1 LGSRAAGAAGA
12 GVMRRTIA
20 AHPSLFLVIVLLA
33 LWQVAFW
40 LVGRNALLPPLETIL
55 YLVKLLQTE
64 RFWGHIA
71 ETGTAFLIAL
81 MISIVAGLAIGVAL
95 GVNRTASEVFEPFL
109 LAGNSVPKIAL
120 YPIVLLIFGIGMPA
134 KIAFGAIHGV
144 VPVAIF
150 TLSAC
155 SNVAPIL
162 FRAAAAMRLTR
173 WDMIRSV
180 LLPAAL
186 PDIFSGIRIGFSL
199 TLIGTILGEMFG
211 SQRGLGYLLMTAIGL
226 QNIQVIMSVTLLLV
240 LVSATVN
247 TLLLAQ
253 DRRLRNPGG

>member
-1 LGSRAAGAAGA
+1 
-12 GVMRRTIA
+12 MRRVIY
-20 AHPSLFLVIVLLA
+20 AHPSLFLVIGLLI
-33 LWQVAFW
+33 LWQILFW
-40 LVGRNALLPPLETIL
+40 WVGRNALLPPVETIL
-55 YLVKLLQTE
+55 YLAKLLQTE
-64 RFWGHIA
+64 RFWGHIT
-71 ETGTAFLIAL
+71 ETGTAFVIAL
-81 MISIVAGLAIGVAL
+81 AISIVAGLAIGLTL
-95 GVNRTASEVFEPFL
+95 GMSRTAAEVFEPFL

-150 TLSAC
+150 TLTAC
-155 SNVAPIL
+155 SNVPPIL
-162 FRAAAAMRLTR
+162 IRAAASMRLKR

-186 PDIFSGIRIGFSL
+186 PDIFSGIRFGFSL

-226 QNIQVIMSVTLLLV
+226 QNVQVIMSVTLLLV
-240 LVSATVN
+240 LVAATVN

-253 DRRLRNPGG
+253 DRRLRNPGGQNP

>member
-1 LGSRAAGAAGA
+1 
-12 GVMRRTIA
+12 MRQVVDRY
-20 AHPSLFLVIVLLA
+20 PSLFLIIVLLV
-33 LWQVAFW
+33 LWQITFW
-40 LVGRNALLPPLETIL
+40 LVGRNALLPPLETAL
-55 YLVKLLQTE
+55 HLVRLLQTA

-71 ETGTAFLIAL
+71 ETGTAFVIAL
-81 MISIVAGLAIGVAL
+81 SIAIVAGLAIGLMLAMS
-95 GVNRTASEVFEPFL
+95 RTASEVFEPFL
-109 LAGNSVPKIAL
+109 LAGNSIPKIAL

-150 TLSAC
+150 TLTAC
-155 SNVAPIL
+155 ANVPPIL
-162 FRAAAAMRLTR
+162 IRTASAMRLSR
-173 WDMIRSV
+173 WDSIRSV

-226 QNIQVIMSVTLLLV
+226 QNIEVIMSVTLLLV
-240 LVSATVN
+240 LVAATVN
-247 TLLLAQ
+247 TLLLIQ
-253 DRRLRNPGG
+253 DHRLRNPAG

>member
-1 LGSRAAGAAGA
+1 
-12 GVMRRTIA
+12 M
-20 AHPSLFLVIVLLA
+20 
-33 LWQVAFW
+33 
-40 LVGRNALLPPLETIL
+40 
-55 YLVKLLQTE
+55 
-64 RFWGHIA
+64 
-71 ETGTAFLIAL
+71 
-81 MISIVAGLAIGVAL
+81 
-95 GVNRTASEVFEPFL
+95 NRTMAEVFEPFL

-150 TLSAC
+150 TLAAC
-155 SNVAPIL
+155 NNVPPIL
-162 FRAAAAMRLTR
+162 LRAASTMQLTR

-226 QNIQVIMSVTLLLV
+226 HNVQVIMSVTLLLV
-240 LVSATVN
+240 LLAATAN
-247 TLLLAQ
+247 TLLFQQ
-253 DRRLRNPGG
+253 DRRLRNPGGTSFQKPD

>member
-1 LGSRAAGAAGA
+1 
-12 GVMRRTIA
+12 MRRAIDA
-20 AHPSLFLVIVLLA
+20 YPSLFLVISLLV
-33 LWQVAFW
+33 LWQIMFW
-40 LVGRNALLPPLETIL
+40 LVGRNALLPPGETIL
-55 YLVKLLQTE
+55 YLVQLLQTA

-71 ETGTAFLIAL
+71 ETGTAFVIAL
-81 MISIVAGLAIGVAL
+81 SIAVVAGLAIGLVL
-95 GVNRTASEVFEPFL
+95 GINRTAAEVFEPFL

-150 TLSAC
+150 TLTAC
-155 SNVAPIL
+155 TNVPPIL
-162 FRAAAAMRLTR
+162 IRTAHAMRLSR

-186 PDIFSGIRIGFSL
+186 PDIFSGIRLGFSL

-240 LVSATVN
+240 IVAATAN
-247 TLLLAQ
+247 GLLLAQ
-253 DRRLRNPGG
+253 DHRLRNPGLVK

>member
-1 LGSRAAGAAGA
+1 
-12 GVMRRTIA
+12 MRRVVLA
-20 AHPSLFLVIVLLA
+20 YPSLFLVIGLLV
-33 LWQVAFW
+33 LWQILFW
-40 LVGRNALLPPLETIL
+40 WVGRNALLPPAETIL
-55 YLVKLLQTE
+55 YLAKLLQTS

-71 ETGTAFLIAL
+71 ETGTAFVVAL
-81 MISIVAGLAIGVAL
+81 AISIVAGLAIGLVL
-95 GVNRTASEVFEPFL
+95 GMNRMAAEVFEPFL
-109 LAGNSVPKIAL
+109 LAGGSVPKIAL

-150 TLSAC
+150 TLTAC
-155 SNVAPIL
+155 HNVPPIL
-162 FRAAAAMRLTR
+162 VRAAAAMRLTR

-186 PDIFSGIRIGFSL
+186 PDIFTGIRFGFSL

-240 LVSATVN
+240 LVAATVN

-253 DRRLRNPGG
+253 DRRLRNPGGQRL

>member
-1 LGSRAAGAAGA
+1 
-12 GVMRRTIA
+12 MRRA
-20 AHPSLFLVIVLLA
+20 VDAYPSLVLVIGLLVF
-33 LWQVAFW
+33 WQITFW
-40 LVGRNALLPPLETIL
+40 LVGRNALLPPGETIVAL
-55 YLVKLLQTE
+55 FRLLQTA

-81 MISIVAGLAIGVAL
+81 LIAIVAGLAIGLLL
-95 GVNRTASEVFEPFL
+95 GINRTAAQVFEPFL

-134 KIAFGAIHGV
+134 KIVFGAIHGV

-150 TLSAC
+150 TLTAC
-155 SNVAPIL
+155 TSVPPIL
-162 FRAAAAMRLTR
+162 IRAAQAMRLTR

-186 PDIFSGIRIGFSL
+186 PDIFSGIRLGFSL

-240 LVSATVN
+240 IVAATVN
-247 TLLLAQ
+247 GLLLAQ
-253 DRRLRNPGG
+253 DRRLRNPAR

>member
-1 LGSRAAGAAGA
+1 
-12 GVMRRTIA
+12 MRRLVEA
-20 AHPSLFLVIVLLA
+20 YPSLFLVIGLLI
-33 LWQVAFW
+33 LWQLIFW
-40 LVGRNALLPPLETIL
+40 LVGRNALLPPGETFL
-55 YLVKLLQTE
+55 YLARLLQTA

-71 ETGTAFLIAL
+71 ETGSAFVIALLIAV
-81 MISIVAGLAIGVAL
+81 VAGLAIGLML
-95 GVNRTASEVFEPFL
+95 GINRTAADVFEPFL
-109 LAGNSVPKIAL
+109 LAGNSIPKIAL
-120 YPIVLLIFGIGMPA
+120 YPIVLLVFGIGMPA

-150 TLSAC
+150 TLTAC
-155 SNVAPIL
+155 GSVPPVLI
-162 FRAAAAMRLTR
+162 RTAAAMRLTR

-180 LLPAAL
+180 LLPAVL
-186 PDIFSGIRIGFSL
+186 PDIFSGIRLGFSL

-240 LVSATVN
+240 IVAATVN
-247 TLLLAQ
+247 GLLLYQ

>member
-1 LGSRAAGAAGA
+1 M
-12 GVMRRTIA
+12 MRRTIYD
-20 AHPSLFLVIVLLA
+20 HPSLFLVTGLLV
-33 LWQVAFW
+33 LWQIVFW
-40 LVGRNALLPPLETIL
+40 LVGRDALLPPLETIL
-55 YLVKLLQTE
+55 YLAGLLQTA

-71 ETGTAFLIAL
+71 ETGTAFVIAL
-81 MISIVAGLAIGVAL
+81 AISVVAGLAIGLAL
-95 GVNRTASEVFEPFL
+95 GLNRVAAEVFEPFL

-150 TLSAC
+150 TLAGC
-155 SNVAPIL
+155 SNVPPIL

-173 WDMIRSV
+173 WDTIRSV

-240 LVSATVN
+240 LVAATVN

-253 DRRLRNPGG
+253 DRRLRNPAIPSHAP

>member
-1 LGSRAAGAAGA
+1 
-12 GVMRRTIA
+12 MRRLVENYT
-20 AHPSLFLVIVLLA
+20 SLFLVIGLLI
-33 LWQVAFW
+33 LWQIIFW
-40 LVGRNALLPPLETIL
+40 AVGRNALLPPGETIL
-55 YLVKLLQTE
+55 YLGKLLQTA

-71 ETGTAFLIAL
+71 ETGMAFVIALLIAV
-81 MISIVAGLAIGVAL
+81 VAGLAIGLAL
-95 GVNRTASEVFEPFL
+95 GINRTAAEVFEPFL
-109 LAGNSVPKIAL
+109 LAGNSIPKIAL

-150 TLSAC
+150 TLTAC
-155 SNVAPIL
+155 GSVPPVLIRTANS
-162 FRAAAAMRLTR
+162 MRLTR

-180 LLPAAL
+180 LLPAVL
-186 PDIFSGIRIGFSL
+186 PDIFSGIRLGFSL

-240 LVSATVN
+240 IVAATVN
-247 TLLLAQ
+247 GLLLYQ
-253 DRRLRNPGG
+253 DRRLRNPGE

>member
-1 LGSRAAGAAGA
+1 
-12 GVMRRTIA
+12 MRRLVETY
-20 AHPSLFLVIVLLA
+20 PSLFLVIGLVVLWEL
-33 LWQVAFW
+33 LFW
-40 LVGRNALLPPLETIL
+40 AVGRNALLPPGETIL
-55 YLVKLLQTE
+55 YLGKLLRTE

-71 ETGTAFLIAL
+71 ETGTAFIVALLIA
-81 MISIVAGLAIGVAL
+81 IVAGLVIGLAL
-95 GVNRTASEVFEPFL
+95 GTNRTAADVFEPFL
-109 LAGNSVPKIAL
+109 LAGNSIPKIAL

-150 TLSAC
+150 TLTAC
-155 SNVAPIL
+155 GSVPPVLI
-162 FRAAAAMRLTR
+162 RTAAAMRLTR

-180 LLPAAL
+180 LLPAVL
-186 PDIFSGIRIGFSL
+186 PDIFSGIRLGFSL

-226 QNIQVIMSVTLLLV
+226 QNIEVIMSVTLLLV
-240 LVSATVN
+240 AVAATVN
-247 TLLLAQ
+247 GLLLYQ

>member
-1 LGSRAAGAAGA
+1 
-12 GVMRRTIA
+12 MRRTIEA
-20 AHPSLFLVIVLLA
+20 NPSLFLVIMLLV
-33 LWQVAFW
+33 LWQILFW
-40 LVGRNALLPPLETIL
+40 LVGRNALLPPFETIL
-55 YLVKLLQTE
+55 YLARLLQTA

-71 ETGTAFLIAL
+71 ETGTAFIIAL
-81 MISIVAGLAIGVAL
+81 VISIVAGLAIGLVL
-95 GVNRTASEVFEPFL
+95 GINRTTAEVFEPFL
-109 LAGNSVPKIAL
+109 LAGNSIPKIAL

-150 TLSAC
+150 TLAAC
-155 SNVAPIL
+155 ANVPPIF

-173 WDMIRSV
+173 WDLIRSV

-211 SQRGLGYLLMTAIGL
+211 SQSGLGYLLMTAIGL

-240 LVSATVN
+240 LVAATVN
-247 TLLLAQ
+247 TLLLKQ
-253 DRRLRNPGG
+253 DRRLRQPGG

>member
-1 LGSRAAGAAGA
+1 
-12 GVMRRTIA
+12 MRRVTRT
-20 AHPSLFLVIVLLA
+20 HPSLFLVIGLLL
-33 LWQVAFW
+33 LWQILFW
-40 LVGRNALLPPLETIL
+40 WVGRNALLPPVETIL
-55 YLVKLLQTE
+55 YLARLLQTA

-71 ETGTAFLIAL
+71 ETGTAFVIAL
-81 MISIVAGLAIGVAL
+81 AISIVAGLVIGLAL
-95 GVNRTASEVFEPFL
+95 EMSRTAAEVFEPFL
-109 LAGNSVPKIAL
+109 LAGSSVPKIAL

-150 TLSAC
+150 TLTAC
-155 SNVAPIL
+155 RNVPPVLI
-162 FRAAAAMRLTR
+162 RAAVAMRLTP

-186 PDIFSGIRIGFSL
+186 PDIFSGIRFGFSL

-226 QNIQVIMSVTLLLV
+226 QNIEVIMSVTLLLV
-240 LVSATVN
+240 LVAATVN

-253 DRRLRNPGG
+253 DRRLRNPGGQRL

>member
-1 LGSRAAGAAGA
+1 
-12 GVMRRTIA
+12 MRRAIDA
-20 AHPSLFLVIVLLA
+20 FPSLFLVIGLLV
-33 LWQVAFW
+33 LWQLAFW
-40 LVGRNALLPPLETIL
+40 LVGRNALLPPAETIVDL
-55 YLVKLLQTE
+55 ARRLQTA

-71 ETGTAFLIAL
+71 ETGTAFAAALLIAV
-81 MISIVAGLAIGVAL
+81 IAGLVMGLAL
-95 GVNRTASEVFEPFL
+95 GTNRTASEIFEPFL

-150 TLSAC
+150 TIAAC
-155 SNVAPIL
+155 RNVPPIL
-162 FRAAAAMRLTR
+162 IRAAKAMKLTQ
-173 WDMIRSV
+173 WDMVRSV

-199 TLIGTILGEMFG
+199 TLIGTVLGEMFG

-240 LVSATVN
+240 LVAATVN
-247 TLLLAQ
+247 TLLLVQ
-253 DRRLRNPGG
+253 DRRLRNPAGEKVGVKIG

>member
-1 LGSRAAGAAGA
+1 
-12 GVMRRTIA
+12 MRRAIDDYPT
-20 AHPSLFLVIVLLA
+20 LFLVVGVLV
-33 LWQVAFW
+33 LWQIMFW
-40 LVGRNALLPPLETIL
+40 LVGRNALLPPGETTL
-55 YLVKLLQTE
+55 YLVRLLQTE

-81 MISIVAGLAIGVAL
+81 SIAVVAGLAIGLML
-95 GVNRTASEVFEPFL
+95 GVNRTAAEVFEPFL

-150 TLSAC
+150 TLTAC
-155 SNVAPIL
+155 TGVPAIL
-162 FRAAAAMRLTR
+162 IRTAQALRLSR
-173 WDMIRSV
+173 RDMIRSV

-186 PDIFSGIRIGFSL
+186 PDIFSGIRLGFSL

-226 QNIQVIMSVTLLLV
+226 QNMQVIMSVTLLLV
-240 LVSATVN
+240 IVAATVN
-247 TLLLAQ
+247 GLLLAQ
-253 DRRLRNPGG
+253 DRRLRNPGLTK